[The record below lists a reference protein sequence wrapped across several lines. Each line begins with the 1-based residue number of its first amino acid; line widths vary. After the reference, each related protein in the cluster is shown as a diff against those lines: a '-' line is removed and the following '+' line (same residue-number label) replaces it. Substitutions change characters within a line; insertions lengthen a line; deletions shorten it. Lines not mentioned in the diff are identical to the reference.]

1 MKKECGLGPCGF
13 EDDMVNKGLGL
24 ADQCDRSKDEYF
36 CVFCC
41 RESGC
46 NAAVILTS
54 HFTVLILSVLCVILF
69 GKIELRSLV

>member
-24 ADQCDRSKDEYF
+24 ADQCDTSKDEYF

-41 RESGC
+41 KESGC
-46 NAAVILTS
+46 NSAGLLTP
-54 HFTVLILSVLCVILF
+54 HLTVLFVSILSVILARNE
-69 GKIELRSLV
+69 IRIAV